1 MGASSLL
8 GWVCVGVGVVM
19 AAMPFA
25 GPLVGVPFDGLPA
38 LAWSVHRGLL
48 HVLPG
53 ELTVLLGVALLWG
66 RPRSLGRRSWLVLA
80 AGLVVVGT
88 WDAAGPWIYGLFTPH
103 AHQSGLMFLAIP
115 RFGGFSSAHQML
127 VKAFCHWLP
136 GTVTLGMAVAWMA
149 HLVTARVARRGA
161 ATL

>member
-1 MGASSLL
+1 MTASRLP
-8 GWVCVGVGVVM
+8 GWVCVVVGVVM

-53 ELTVLLGVALLWG
+53 ELTVLLGVAMLWA
-66 RPRSLGRRSWLVLA
+66 RPRPLGRRSGLVLA
-80 AGLVVVGT
+80 FGLVAVGT

-103 AHQSGLMFLAIP
+103 ARQSGLMFLAIP
-115 RFGGFSSAHQML
+115 GFGGFSSAHRML
-127 VKAFCHWLP
+127 VTTFCHWLP
-136 GTVTLGMAVAWMA
+136 GTATLGVAVAWMA
-149 HLVTARVARRGA
+149 YLVTSRVARHGA
-161 ATL
+161 ATR

>member
-1 MGASSLL
+1 
-8 GWVCVGVGVVM
+8 M

-38 LAWSVHRGLL
+38 LSWSVHRGLL

-53 ELTVLLGVALLWG
+53 ELTVLLGVALLWA
-66 RPRSLGRRSWLVLA
+66 RPRSLRIRWRVLLA
-80 AGLVVVGT
+80 AGLVAVGT

-115 RFGGFSSAHQML
+115 RFGDFSSAHQML
-127 VKAFCHWLP
+127 VTAFCHWLP
-136 GTVTLGMAVAWMA
+136 GTATLGVAVAWMA
-149 HLVTARVARRGA
+149 YLVTSRVARRGA
-161 ATL
+161 ATP

>member
-1 MGASSLL
+1 
-8 GWVCVGVGVVM
+8 M

-38 LAWSVHRGLL
+38 LSWSVHRGLL

-53 ELTVLLGVALLWG
+53 ELTVLLGVALLWA
-66 RPRSLGRRSWLVLA
+66 RPRSLRIRWRVLPA
-80 AGLVVVGT
+80 AGLVAVGT

-115 RFGGFSSAHQML
+115 RFGDFSSAHQML
-127 VKAFCHWLP
+127 VTAFCHWLP
-136 GTVTLGMAVAWMA
+136 GTVTLGVAVAWMA
-149 HLVTARVARRGA
+149 YLVTSRVARRGA
-161 ATL
+161 ATP

>member
-1 MGASSLL
+1 
-8 GWVCVGVGVVM
+8 M

-53 ELTVLLGVALLWG
+53 ELTIALGGLLLW
-66 RPRSLGRRSWLVLA
+66 RPPSLGRRSSAAVA
-80 AGLVVVGT
+80 AGLVAVGI
-88 WDAAGPWIYGLFTPH
+88 WDTAGPWIYGLFTPH
-103 AHQSGLMFLAIP
+103 ARQSGLMFLGIP
-115 RFGGFSSAHQML
+115 QFGGFSSAHQMV

-136 GTVTLGMAVAWMA
+136 GTVTLGLAVAWMA
-149 HLVTARVARRGA
+149 YLVTSRVARRGV
-161 ATL
+161 ATS